1 MVRTLTTNINGSL
14 YHNLFNGY
22 CIIRNYKVT
31 PSNTLFFNS
40 KLKPHKIT
48 TRSYMSENLHQETGG
63 NSKQQMHASVFLF
76 FFHEV
81 SKLVFI
87 TTDLDFDLE
96 MLVFKIRKYE
106 YVADF

>member
-1 MVRTLTTNINGSL
+1 
-14 YHNLFNGY
+14 
-22 CIIRNYKVT
+22 
-31 PSNTLFFNS
+31 
-40 KLKPHKIT
+40 
-48 TRSYMSENLHQETGG
+48 MSENLHQETGG
-63 NSKQQMHASVFLF
+63 NSKQQMHASVFF

>member
-1 MVRTLTTNINGSL
+1 
-14 YHNLFNGY
+14 
-22 CIIRNYKVT
+22 
-31 PSNTLFFNS
+31 
-40 KLKPHKIT
+40 
-48 TRSYMSENLHQETGG
+48 MSENLHQETGG
-63 NSKQQMHASVFLF
+63 NSMQQMHASVFLF